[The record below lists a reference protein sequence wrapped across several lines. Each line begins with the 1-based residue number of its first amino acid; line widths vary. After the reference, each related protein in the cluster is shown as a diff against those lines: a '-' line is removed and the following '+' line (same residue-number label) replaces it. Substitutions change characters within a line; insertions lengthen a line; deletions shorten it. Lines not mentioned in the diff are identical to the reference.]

1 MIKGSIHQEGIT
13 IVDTYA
19 PNNEALKYIK
29 QILTYLMGEIDKNTI
44 VEIVEKFSV
53 PFSIMDISSKQI
65 ISKKKKKLDLYFRPN
80 GTNRN

>member
-13 IVDTYA
+13 IVKRYA

-29 QILTYLMGEIDKNTI
+29 QILTYLMVEIDQNTI
-44 VEIVEKFSV
+44 IEIVEKFNA

-65 ISKKKKKLDLYFRPN
+65 ISKKKKKIVLVL
-80 GTNRN
+80 